1 MSPLRKELEKHLK
14 EMCQEIG
21 FKKNRS
27 SYYITRVD
35 EDTYGTLGFSIV
47 PYQKKGH
54 LFLSFLVGVSYS
66 PLVEIFSKYAEINFN
81 GIYPTLSNQIGYFTP
96 THRFFEWDYHAD
108 VDNVE
113 FFNEVKDTIIRY
125 GYPVFQKYSDPD
137 ALMEAF
143 NCGDV
148 GASIVS
154 LTAGKAILYYLKGD
168 KDKALACLEER
179 RIKNQKFGNEAEVKF
194 DENFRK
200 LLSGGQKLE

>member
-14 EMCQEIG
+14 EMCQGIG

-27 SYYITRVD
+27 SYYVKQVN
-35 EDTYGTLGFSIV
+35 EDTYGTLFFLMIS
-47 PYQKKGH
+47 KKGH
-54 LFLSFLVGVSYS
+54 IYLSFLVGVSYR
-66 PLVEIFSKYAEINFN
+66 PLEEIFGKYAEINFN
-81 GIYPTLSNQIGYFTP
+81 GIYPTLSRQIGYFTP
-96 THRFFEWDYHAD
+96 AHKFFEWDYHAD
-108 VDNVE
+108 VDKVE

-143 NCGDV
+143 SCGDV

-154 LTAGKAILYYLKGD
+154 LTAGKAILYYLKGA
-168 KDKALACLEER
+168 KDKAFECLEER
-179 RIKNQKFGNEAEVKF
+179 RIKNQKFGNEDEVKF

>member
-66 PLVEIFSKYAEINFN
+66 PLAEIFSKYAEINFN
-81 GIYPTLSNQIGYFTP
+81 GIYPTLSRQIGYFTP
-96 THRFFEWDYHAD
+96 AHRFFEWDYHAD

-143 NCGDV
+143 NCGEV

-154 LTAGKAILYYLKGD
+154 LTVGKAILYYLKGD

-179 RIKNQKFGNEAEVKF
+179 RIKNQKFRNDDEVKF

>member
-27 SYYITRVD
+27 SYYVKQLN
-35 EDTYGTLGFSIV
+35 EDTYGTLFFLMIS
-47 PYQKKGH
+47 KRGH
-54 LFLSFLVGVSYS
+54 VYLSFLVGVSYG
-66 PLVEIFSKYAEINFN
+66 PLAEIFSKYAEINFN
-81 GIYPTLSNQIGYFTP
+81 GIYPTLSRQIGYFTP
-96 THRFFEWDYHAD
+96 AHRFFEWDYHAD

-194 DENFRK
+194 DENFRM

>member
-14 EMCQEIG
+14 EMCQEMG

-27 SYYITRVD
+27 SYYVKQVN

-47 PYQKKGH
+47 SYQKKGH
-54 LFLSFLVGVSYS
+54 LFLSFLVGVSYR
-66 PLVEIFSKYAEINFN
+66 PLEEIFSKYGEIKFN
-81 GIYPTLSNQIGYFTP
+81 GIYPTLSRQIGYFTP
-96 THRFFEWDYHAD
+96 AHKFFEWDYHAD
-108 VDNVE
+108 VDKVE
-113 FFNEVKDTIIRY
+113 FFNEVNDTIIRY

-143 NCGDV
+143 SCGDV

-154 LTAGKAILYYLKGD
+154 LTAGKAILYYLKGA
-168 KDKALACLEER
+168 KDKAFECLEER
-179 RIKNQKFGNEAEVKF
+179 RIKNRKFGNEAEVKF

-200 LLSGGQKLE
+200 LLSNE